1 MVQLVVKGLDKREWG
16 SSIVRLHYSYRD
28 GIGRYGVAR
37 ITNRA
42 NPSNRSDA
50 VLLGHDDDKSIY
62 MAYDTRKALG
72 VEIGEKLDFELKELG
87 WLNKVKWYLN
97 TPDPRVYIPAWLAVW
112 SVALGAAGMIFGLLS
127 LFL

>member
-1 MVQLVVKGLDKREWG
+1 MQLVVKGLDKREWG
-16 SSIVRLHYSYRD
+16 SSIVRLHHSHRD

-42 NPSNRSDA
+42 DPSNRSDA
-50 VLLGHDDDKSIY
+50 VLLGHEDDKTIY

-72 VEIGEKLDFELKELG
+72 VEIDEKLDFELKELG
-87 WLNKVKWYLN
+87 WLKKVKWYLN

-112 SVALGAAGMIFGLLS
+112 SVGLGAVGMIFGLLS

>member
-1 MVQLVVKGLDKREWG
+1 
-16 SSIVRLHYSYRD
+16 
-28 GIGRYGVAR
+28 
-37 ITNRA
+37 
-42 NPSNRSDA
+42 
-50 VLLGHDDDKSIY
+50 

-87 WLNKVKWYLN
+87 WLKKVKWYLN

-112 SVALGAAGMIFGLLS
+112 SVGLGAVGMIFGLLS

>member
-1 MVQLVVKGLDKREWG
+1 VVELVVKGLDKREWG

-37 ITNRA
+37 ITNSA
-42 NPSNRSDA
+42 TPSNHSDA
-50 VLLGHDDDKSIY
+50 VLLGYDDDKSIY

-72 VEIGEKLDFELKELG
+72 VKKGQKLDFELKELG
-87 WLNKVKWYLN
+87 WLEKVKWYLN
-97 TPDPRVYIPAWLAVW
+97 TPDPRVYVPAWLAVW
-112 SVALGAAGMIFGLLS
+112 SIGLGAAGIIFGLFS